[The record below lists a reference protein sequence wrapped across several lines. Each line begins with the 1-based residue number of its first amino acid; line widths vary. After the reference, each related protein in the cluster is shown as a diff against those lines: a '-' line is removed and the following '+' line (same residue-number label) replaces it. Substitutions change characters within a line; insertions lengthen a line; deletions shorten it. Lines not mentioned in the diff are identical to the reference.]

1 LIPERLNVIA
11 SQMLC
16 DDSPGDDMSE
26 VHEPST
32 ARTGPA
38 EVDQPWLTSRR
49 TALLASALLLL
60 VVVPLPWTAWAALLA
75 VPVFVYGLVSLP
87 AGRER
92 TVALLSSGLAVLAPV
107 VFLLIFA

>member
-1 LIPERLNVIA
+1 MA
-11 SQMLC
+11 
-16 DDSPGDDMSE
+16 E
-26 VHEPST
+26 VHQPSAAGT
-32 ARTGPA
+32 SESA
-38 EVDQPWLTSRR
+38 EGDQPWLTSRR

-87 AGRER
+87 ASHER

>member
-1 LIPERLNVIA
+1 
-11 SQMLC
+11 
-16 DDSPGDDMSE
+16 MSE

-32 ARTGPA
+32 SRTSEPTEG
-38 EVDQPWLTSRR
+38 DHPWLTPRR

-60 VVVPLPWTAWAALLA
+60 VVIPLPWTAWAALLA

-87 AGRER
+87 ASRER

-107 VFLLIFA
+107 VFLLVFV